1 MVPVVPDDVRMFRV
15 VQSLPG
21 TLQPRTA
28 AMLVSLTTV
37 IEICTQLNDGTQLSD
52 TVRDV
57 CEALHRDRGHRRPRP
72 RVYTCKGRKAPLG
85 H

>member
-57 CEALHRDRGHRRPRP
+57 CEALEYLASRPGAQAP
-72 RVYTCKGRKAPLG
+72 SPTCLHVQR
-85 H
+85 